1 MSHSSSVAMLTDYD
15 THVVCGRVRRFVV
28 CVDTVSDGMLCCL
41 WRRCNHAASS
51 PRTSPPSGDAKTA
64 SRHAFRGP
72 TGATQCLA
80 LLQMIEIVYM
90 INVVRVMPL
99 PDTLVRYTATSGQ
112 TRSSV
117 TTRMF

>member
-1 MSHSSSVAMLTDYD
+1 
-15 THVVCGRVRRFVV
+15 
-28 CVDTVSDGMLCCL
+28 MLCCL
-41 WRRCNHAASS
+41 WRRCNDAASS

-80 LLQMIEIVYM
+80 LLQMIEIIYM
-90 INVVRVMPL
+90 IYVVRDMPL
-99 PDTLVRYTATSGQ
+99 PDTLGRYTATNGQ